1 MRHPHPPLLEILLVE
16 DDPDHA
22 ELTREALTDAGLCN
36 PIVTVNSVAH
46 ALDYLAGRGDFA
58 GRSGKGGPC
67 VILLD
72 LRLPDGSGFEVLRAV
87 RHNPEHRATPVVV
100 LTTSAN
106 GPDVA
111 QAYALGANSYLVK
124 PVGYEEFHRKVRA
137 AGLYWAL
144 LNQPPTW

>member
-1 MRHPHPPLLEILLVE
+1 MDRPHPLHDILLVE

-22 ELTREALTDAGLCN
+22 ELARDALSDAGLCN
-36 PIVTVNSVAH
+36 PIVTVDTAAR
-46 ALDYLAGRGDFA
+46 ALDYLMARGEFQA
-58 GRSGKGGPC
+58 RGNGGVC

-72 LRLPDGSGFEVLRAV
+72 LRLPDGSGFDVLRAV
-87 RHNPEHRATPVVV
+87 RDHPAHRSTPVVV

-106 GPDVA
+106 SPDVQ

-124 PVGYEEFHRKVRA
+124 PVGYEAFHHKVRE

-144 LNQPPTW
+144 LNQPPVT

>member
-1 MRHPHPPLLEILLVE
+1 MHELRSLRDLLLVE

-22 ELTREALTDAGLCN
+22 ELTREALTDAGVCN
-36 PIVTVNSVAH
+36 PIVTVDSVAH
-46 ALDYLAGRGDFA
+46 ALDYLEGRGKFA
-58 GRSGKGGPC
+58 GRNRKGAPC

-72 LRLPDGSGFEVLRAV
+72 LRLPDGSGFDVLRAV
-87 RHNPEHRATPVVV
+87 RGHATYGAVPVVV

-106 GPDVA
+106 GPDVQ

-124 PVGYEEFHRKVRA
+124 PVGYEEFHNKVRE

-144 LNQPPTW
+144 LNQVPTF

>member
-1 MRHPHPPLLEILLVE
+1 MDRSHALRDILLVE

-36 PIVTVNSVAH
+36 PIVTVETVAR

-58 GRSGKGGPC
+58 ERGGAPPC

-72 LRLPDGSGFEVLRAV
+72 LRLPDGAGFEVLRAV
-87 RHNPEHRATPVVV
+87 REDAGYGSTPVVV

-106 GPDVA
+106 GPDVE

-124 PVGYEEFHRKVRA
+124 PVGYEEFHHKVRE

-144 LNQPPTW
+144 LNQVPAR

>member
-36 PIVTVNSVAH
+36 PIVTIETVAG
-46 ALDYLAGRGDFA
+46 ALDYLAGR
-58 GRSGKGGPC
+58 SGAQAC